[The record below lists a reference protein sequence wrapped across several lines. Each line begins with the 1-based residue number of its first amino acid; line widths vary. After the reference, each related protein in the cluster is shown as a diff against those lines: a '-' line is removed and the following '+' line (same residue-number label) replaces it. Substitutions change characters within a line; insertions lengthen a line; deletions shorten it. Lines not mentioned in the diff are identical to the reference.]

1 LTLGARAMS
10 KLLFKATAILAALTA
25 LPVAAEDIDLRF
37 IHYQSGNQPALRA
50 ILDEFEAANPGIT
63 VTDLPT
69 TGAQTVVSE
78 IQAAAAAGR
87 PFDVGQVLA
96 RTALGVIEIANARPF
111 SEAPDGGAFMD
122 QIAPNLVDVA
132 NIGEERYMMPHSFGT
147 PLLYLN
153 TDLMEQA
160 GYEKDFQPETMQE
173 TIELTRAVLNE
184 TGFPGLYWI
193 EGGLDYGHQ
202 AFMRA
207 NGSPYL
213 VDGRAAFNTP
223 EGIEVMQMWQDLA
236 NEGVIPK
243 IGGSDAGAAFNA
255 GRLGAMVTSSASLR
269 ASMRAADGRFE
280 LAVYPF
286 PAFEGK
292 PVEVPNS
299 GSGLMVLAQE
309 PERIEAAFKLMAF
322 MAQPEVTNRWSRES
336 GYMPV
341 AVDPMVDADTQA
353 YLAENPFYAAVVAQM
368 SNTVPTVLWPGD
380 RVVEAQTVMA
390 NLLQDLWANEGTA
403 EELVPI
409 AQDKVNAILEEATN

>member
-1 LTLGARAMS
+1 M
-10 KLLFKATAILAALTA
+10 
-25 LPVAAEDIDLRF
+25 
-37 IHYQSGNQPALRA
+37 
-50 ILDEFEAANPGIT
+50 
-63 VTDLPT
+63 
-69 TGAQTVVSE
+69 VSE
-78 IQAAAAAGR
+78 IQAASAAQR

-96 RTALGVIEIANARPF
+96 RTALGVINIGAAQPF
-111 SEAPDGGAFMD
+111 SKASDGGAFMD

-132 NIGEERYMMPHSFGT
+132 NVGDERYMMPHSFGT
-147 PLLYLN
+147 PLLYIN
-153 TDLMEQA
+153 TDLLEQA
-160 GYEKDFQPETMQE
+160 GYAKDHQPATMQE
-173 TIELTRAVLNE
+173 ALEAASAILSES
-184 TGFPGLYWI
+184 GFPGMYWI

-213 VDGRAAFNTP
+213 LDERAAFNTP
-223 EGIEVMQMWQDLA
+223 EGIEVMQMWQDYA

-243 IGGSDAGAAFNA
+243 LGGSDAGAAFNA
-255 GRLGAMVTSSASLR
+255 GRLGMMVTSSAALRSTMR
-269 ASMRAADGRFE
+269 ASEGRFD

-286 PAFEGK
+286 PPFAGK

-309 PERIEAAFKLMAF
+309 PDRIEAAFELMAF
-322 MAQPEVTNRWSRES
+322 LAQPEITNRWSRES

-341 AVDPMVDADTQA
+341 AVDPLADPATQA
-353 YLAENPFYAAVVAQM
+353 YLDENPFYAAMVEQM

-403 EELVPI
+403 AELVPE
-409 AQDKVNAILEEATN
+409 AERAVNAILEEATN